1 MPLEKKEEKAPAK
14 LRRDKDPNYV
24 WNPETRRW
32 IHKQGRVYQKMLL
45 DRIAGVKPDSSS
57 SVIASGTPEE
67 MRVMYE
73 KLKDNKQLVGYGK
86 ELLVKGGNLCVVR
99 RKVNTLEIQRGIR
112 DAQRD
117 VVLENR
123 ELLSS
128 DLTDDQM
135 KYLLGRLVDL
145 KLMGKSIDVK
155 AEVNQLLGVKEKL
168 QKPKSTEPAQS
179 AAELFF
185 EGVRSPRPVA
195 PRVAKPVV
203 RRVAPENPPHI
214 TTPLSRP
221 AQPVARRVAPVKK
234 WFKGSFKPPEPSK
247 TSRSKFTLASEQE
260 TDWDTQSEA
269 TEFDSEF
276 D

>member
-1 MPLEKKEEKAPAK
+1 MPLEKKENKTPK
-14 LRRDKDPNYV
+14 LRRDEDPNYV

-32 IHKQGRVYQKMLL
+32 ICKNGRVYQKMLL

-57 SVIASGTPEE
+57 SVIASGSPEE
-67 MRVMYE
+67 LKVMFE
-73 KLKDNKQLVGYGK
+73 KLKDNKQLVGDGK

-128 DLTDDQM
+128 DLTDDQV

-145 KLMGKSIDVK
+145 KLMGKNIDVK
-155 AEVNQLLGVKEKL
+155 AEVNELLGVKEKL

-185 EGVRSPRPVA
+185 EGVRSPR
-195 PRVAKPVV
+195 PVV